1 MYTSYEP
8 FMQVKS
14 SVWIDVATKGDMD
27 DIDFAELEKL
37 FAAEEQEAKKNI
49 GTYNVIRTM

>member
-1 MYTSYEP
+1 
-8 FMQVKS
+8 MQVKS

-27 DIDFAELEKL
+27 EIDFSELEKL

-49 GTYNVIRTM
+49 GMYVFY

>member
-1 MYTSYEP
+1 MNYEP

-27 DIDFAELEKL
+27 EIDFSELEKL

-49 GTYNVIRTM
+49 GMYVFY